1 MVPFDQALSRTLAQ
15 SLREKGIDAVDARD
29 LLVRSGSPEGAYD
42 ASLRDGR
49 TLVAWDVDYADPRR
63 FPLSFDVRPLIVG
76 FDPTT
81 EVAVLAERVADIL
94 STLEASGTPHRVL
107 VLEPRRE
114 AVSKPCGDRVLKRAA

>member
-1 MVPFDQALSRTLAQ
+1 MFPFDQALSRTLAQ
-15 SLREKGIDAVDARD
+15 SLGDKGIDAVDARD

-42 ASLRDGR
+42 ASFRDGR

-76 FDPTT
+76 FDPSTR
-81 EVAVLAERVADIL
+81 VAVLAERVAGML
-94 STLEASGTPHRVL
+94 TTLQAAGTPHRV
-107 VLEPRRE
+107 VILEPKRE